1 MVMGSVV
8 MGGDGS
14 LQVLQAA
21 MRIGKLPS
29 ICKRTSVSLVTIRPN
44 HTLGTSELPDE
55 LTFLALSAVPTVPRD
70 VDTVRIM
77 HNGRRCG

>member
-1 MVMGSVV
+1 MVMGRCRFCRLLCELVNY
-8 MGGDGS
+8 
-14 LQVLQAA
+14 
-21 MRIGKLPS
+21 PTS
-29 ICKRTSVSLVTIRPN
+29 ICKSTLVSLVTIRPN